1 MNNLIRTDQDG
12 YEETQEAQARHTHR
26 EQKAQSARD
35 LAQASEQSQTQK
47 KAAVLSRSKDK
58 SPEKAKATKAV
69 AKSDPNK
76 KPSLWRRFVNYCKEV
91 KGEMQRV
98 VWPTRPELVNASLIV
113 VGALVFFGV
122 GIAIIDNIIIIPLD
136 AIATLG
142 VNANG

>member
-1 MNNLIRTDQDG
+1 MATKKHKKRKRDTRT
-12 YEETQEAQARHTHR
+12 E

-47 KAAVLSRSKDK
+47 KAAVLSRSEDK

-113 VGALVFFGV
+113 VGALVFFGG

>member
-1 MNNLIRTDQDG
+1 MATKKHKKRKRDTRT
-12 YEETQEAQARHTHR
+12 E

-47 KAAVLSRSKDK
+47 NAAVLYRSKGK

>member
-1 MNNLIRTDQDG
+1 MATKKHKKRKRDTRT
-12 YEETQEAQARHTHR
+12 E

-35 LAQASEQSQTQK
+35 LAQAGEQSQTQK

>member
-1 MNNLIRTDQDG
+1 MATKKHKKRKRDTRT
-12 YEETQEAQARHTHR
+12 E

-76 KPSLWRRFVNYCKEV
+76 KPRLWRRFVNYCKEV

>member
-1 MNNLIRTDQDG
+1 MATKKHKKRKRDTRT
-12 YEETQEAQARHTHR
+12 E

-69 AKSDPNK
+69 AKSDSNK

-98 VWPTRPELVNASLIV
+98 VWPTRPGLVNASLIV

-142 VNANG
+142 VNAYG

>member
-1 MNNLIRTDQDG
+1 MATKKHKKRKRDTRT
-12 YEETQEAQARHTHR
+12 E

-35 LAQASEQSQTQK
+35 LAQASEQSQTHK

>member
-1 MNNLIRTDQDG
+1 
-12 YEETQEAQARHTHR
+12 
-26 EQKAQSARD
+26 
-35 LAQASEQSQTQK
+35 
-47 KAAVLSRSKDK
+47 
-58 SPEKAKATKAV
+58 
-69 AKSDPNK
+69 
-76 KPSLWRRFVNYCKEV
+76 
-91 KGEMQRV
+91 MQRV

>member
-1 MNNLIRTDQDG
+1 MATKKHKKRKRDTRT
-12 YEETQEAQARHTHR
+12 E

-76 KPSLWRRFVNYCKEV
+76 KPSLWRRFVNYCK
-91 KGEMQRV
+91 GEMQRV

>member
-1 MNNLIRTDQDG
+1 MATKKHKKRKRDTRT
-12 YEETQEAQARHTHR
+12 E

-35 LAQASEQSQTQK
+35 LAQASEQSQMQK

>member
-1 MNNLIRTDQDG
+1 MATKKHKKRKRDTRT
-12 YEETQEAQARHTHR
+12 E

-47 KAAVLSRSKDK
+47 KAAALSRSKDK

>member
-1 MNNLIRTDQDG
+1 MATKKHKKRKRDTRT
-12 YEETQEAQARHTHR
+12 EK
-26 EQKAQSARD
+26 QKAQSARD

>member
-1 MNNLIRTDQDG
+1 MATKKHKKRKRDTRT
-12 YEETQEAQARHTHR
+12 E

-136 AIATLG
+136 GIATLG

>member
-1 MNNLIRTDQDG
+1 MATKKHKKRKRDTRT
-12 YEETQEAQARHTHR
+12 E

-58 SPEKAKATKAV
+58 SPEKAKVTKAV
-69 AKSDPNK
+69 VKSDPNK

>member
-1 MNNLIRTDQDG
+1 MATKKHKKRKRDTRT
-12 YEETQEAQARHTHR
+12 E

-58 SPEKAKATKAV
+58 SSEKAKATKAV

>member
-1 MNNLIRTDQDG
+1 MATKKHKKRKRDTRT
-12 YEETQEAQARHTHR
+12 E

-47 KAAVLSRSKDK
+47 KAAVLSRSKGK

-69 AKSDPNK
+69 AQSDPNK

>member
-1 MNNLIRTDQDG
+1 MATKKHKKRKRDTRT
-12 YEETQEAQARHTHR
+12 E

-122 GIAIIDNIIIIPLD
+122 GIAIIDNNIIIPLD

>member
-1 MNNLIRTDQDG
+1 MATKKHKKRKRDTRT
-12 YEETQEAQARHTHR
+12 E

-47 KAAVLSRSKDK
+47 KADVLSRSKDK

>member
-1 MNNLIRTDQDG
+1 MATKKHKKRKRDTRT
-12 YEETQEAQARHTHR
+12 E

-122 GIAIIDNIIIIPLD
+122 GIAIIDNIIIPLD

>member
-1 MNNLIRTDQDG
+1 MATKKHKKRKRDTRT
-12 YEETQEAQARHTHR
+12 E
-26 EQKAQSARD
+26 EQKVQSARD

>member
-1 MNNLIRTDQDG
+1 MATKKHKKRKRDTRT
-12 YEETQEAQARHTHR
+12 E

-58 SPEKAKATKAV
+58 SPEKATKAV

>member
-1 MNNLIRTDQDG
+1 MATKKHKKRKRDTRT
-12 YEETQEAQARHTHR
+12 E

-35 LAQASEQSQTQK
+35 LAQASEQSRTQK
-47 KAAVLSRSKDK
+47 KAAVLSRPKDK

>member
-1 MNNLIRTDQDG
+1 MATKKHKKRKRDTRT
-12 YEETQEAQARHTHR
+12 E

-113 VGALVFFGV
+113 VGALVLFGV

>member
-1 MNNLIRTDQDG
+1 MATKKHKKRKRDTRT
-12 YEETQEAQARHTHR
+12 E

-58 SPEKAKATKAV
+58 SPEKAKVTKAV

-113 VGALVFFGV
+113 VGALVFVGV

>member
-1 MNNLIRTDQDG
+1 MATKKHKKRKRDTRT
-12 YEETQEAQARHTHR
+12 E

-47 KAAVLSRSKDK
+47 KAAMLSRSKDK

>member
-1 MNNLIRTDQDG
+1 MATKKHKKRKRDTRT
-12 YEETQEAQARHTHR
+12 E

-113 VGALVFFGV
+113 VGALVVFGV

>member
-1 MNNLIRTDQDG
+1 MATKKHKKRKRDTRT
-12 YEETQEAQARHTHR
+12 E

-58 SPEKAKATKAV
+58 SPEKAKTTKAV

>member
-1 MNNLIRTDQDG
+1 MATKKHKKRRRDTRS
-12 YEETQEAQARHTHR
+12 E

-35 LAQASEQSQTQK
+35 LAQQASAQSQTQK
-47 KAAVLSRSKDK
+47 KAVLSRSKDK
-58 SPEKAKATKAV
+58 APEKAKSPKAV

-142 VNANG
+142 VSANG

>member
-1 MNNLIRTDQDG
+1 MATKKHKKRKRDTRT
-12 YEETQEAQARHTHR
+12 E

-69 AKSDPNK
+69 AKSDPIK
-76 KPSLWRRFVNYCKEV
+76 KPSLWSLFFNYCKEV
-91 KGEMQRV
+91 KVDMKRV

>member
-1 MNNLIRTDQDG
+1 MATKKHKKRQRDTRT
-12 YEETQEAQARHTHR
+12 E

>member
-1 MNNLIRTDQDG
+1 MATKKHKKRKRDTRT
-12 YEETQEAQARHTHR
+12 E

-47 KAAVLSRSKDK
+47 KAAVLSRSKDT

>member
-1 MNNLIRTDQDG
+1 MATKKHKKRKRDTRT
-12 YEETQEAQARHTHR
+12 E

-58 SPEKAKATKAV
+58 SPEKAKVTKAV

-142 VNANG
+142 GNANG

>member
-1 MNNLIRTDQDG
+1 MATKKHKKRKRDTRT
-12 YEETQEAQARHTHR
+12 E

-47 KAAVLSRSKDK
+47 KAAVLSRSEDK

>member
-1 MNNLIRTDQDG
+1 MATKKHKKRKRDTRT
-12 YEETQEAQARHTHR
+12 E

-58 SPEKAKATKAV
+58 SPEKAKVTKAV

-113 VGALVFFGV
+113 VGSLVFFGV